1 MLTNVRKF
9 DVRNLSRYAH
19 YKVVD
24 KHETTTTVSHPIPYT
39 TGYASYGNKKAVLPE
54 YLKGFEE
61 CYKEGYYSLR
71 LKPEYYGKNRPKYT
85 IEVKH
90 TLYDVELTELGR
102 EYASERRDYYQR
114 LANEYAHLLGE

>member
-19 YKVVD
+19 YKVVN

-39 TGYASYGNKKAVLPE
+39 TGFVTYGTKKAVLPE
-54 YLKGFEE
+54 YLKGFED
-61 CYKEGYYSLR
+61 CYDKGYYSLR
-71 LKPEYYGKNRPKYT
+71 LKPEYRNKRPKYT

-102 EYASERRDYYQR
+102 EYASERCAYYQR
-114 LANEYAHLLGE
+114 LANEYAYLLGK

>member
-9 DVRNLSRYAH
+9 DLRNLSRYAH
-19 YKVVD
+19 YKVVN
-24 KHETTTTVSHPIPYT
+24 KHETTTTVSHPLPYT
-39 TGYASYGNKKAVLPE
+39 TGFVTYGTKEAVLPE

-61 CYKEGYYSLR
+61 CYTKGYYSLR
-71 LKPEYYGKNRPKYT
+71 LKPEYHGNKRPNYT

-90 TLYDVELTELGR
+90 TLYDVELTQLGR

-114 LANEYAHLLGE
+114 LANEYTRLLGE